1 MRILGVIFILLFS
14 TYALTQQTGIIA
26 GKITNKESGD
36 PIPGANVTVQG
47 TSAVGASSIKGKYKL
62 EKVPP
67 GTYTLISQ
75 MLGYTTT
82 KVESVLV
89 VADSTTS
96 VDIQME
102 PAYSKEEKE
111 TQRSSRETN

>member
-1 MRILGVIFILLFS
+1 MRILGVILILLFS
-14 TYALTQQTGIIA
+14 TFALTQQAGIVA
-26 GKITNKESGD
+26 GKVTNKESGD
-36 PIPGANVTVQG
+36 PIPGANITVQG

-75 MLGYTTT
+75 MMGYTTT
-82 KVESVLV
+82 KIESVLV

-102 PAYSKEEKE
+102 PAYSKDKEK
-111 TQRSSRETN
+111 TQNSAPEIN